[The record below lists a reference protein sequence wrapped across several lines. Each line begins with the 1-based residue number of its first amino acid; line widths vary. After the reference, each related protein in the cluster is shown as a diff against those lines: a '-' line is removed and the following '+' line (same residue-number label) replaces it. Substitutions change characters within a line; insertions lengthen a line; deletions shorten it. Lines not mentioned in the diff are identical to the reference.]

1 MKKQFYLLWRENK
14 SFFIFVVL
22 MMLFR
27 SALADWNTVPTG
39 SMKPT
44 IIEGDRIAVNKIA
57 YDVRIPF
64 THISLVTLANP
75 ERGDIVV
82 FDSKAADKRLVKRV
96 IGLPGDTVAMNN
108 NQLIINEQLISYAAI
123 TYKSNEN
130 NRDTANHPTDK
141 IEHLFD
147 LDHSVRLSDSNNHH
161 FANFPPV
168 LIPEGHYLVL
178 GDNRD
183 NSADSRVIGFV
194 PRSEI
199 IGRTRN
205 IVMSFN
211 YDNYYLPRPDRYLE
225 ALQ

>member
-57 YDVRIPF
+57 YDLRIPF
-64 THISLVTLANP
+64 THISLITLANP

-96 IGLPGDTVAMNN
+96 IGLPGDTIAMSN
-108 NQLIINEQLISYAAI
+108 NQLIINDQLISYATI
-123 TYKSNEN
+123 TNESSEV
-130 NRDTANHPTDK
+130 ASQHIDK
-141 IEHLFD
+141 IEHLFNT
-147 LDHSVRLSDSNNHH
+147 DHSVRLSDLNNHH

-168 LIPEGHYLVL
+168 QVPEGHYLML

-194 PRSEI
+194 PRNEI

-205 IVMSFN
+205 VVMSFN
-211 YDNYYLPRPDRYLE
+211 YDNYYLPRADRYLE
-225 ALQ
+225 ALN

>member
-1 MKKQFYLLWRENK
+1 MKNQFFLLWRENK

-27 SALADWNTVPTG
+27 SAVADWNTVPTG

-57 YDVRIPF
+57 YDLRIPF
-64 THISLVTLANP
+64 THISLITLANP

-108 NQLIINEQLISYAAI
+108 NQLIINDQLISYDAI
-123 TYKSNEN
+123 TDN
-130 NRDTANHPTDK
+130 NSDAINQNDK
-141 IEHLFD
+141 IEHLFNIDHRVRIND
-147 LDHSVRLSDSNNHH
+147 LNNHH

-168 LIPEGHYLVL
+168 AVPEGHYLML

-205 IVMSFN
+205 LVMSFN
-211 YDNYYLPRPDRYLE
+211 YDNYYLPRSDRYLE